1 MAHTRSEVILKIGQ
15 KMPKFVYVVLLV
27 KKGQNP

>member
-15 KMPKFVYVVLLV
+15 KMSKFVYVVLLV